1 MYPVTLLSAVL
12 SMLHSQPQ
20 LRATISAEIEWAL
33 KTSALLVLLPSEVM
47 PVFALELSDCEARC
61 LLSLLEQTQDLP
73 VGLSGVKERLSTLSE
88 SSTCSTEPPP
98 SLALPVT
105 DGPMDVDEQTQGDI
119 EELQGECTCIASHIM
134 LNTVLHCRALFRS

>member
-20 LRATISAEIEWAL
+20 LRATISTEIEWAL

-47 PVFALELSDCEARC
+47 PVVALELSDCEARC

-73 VGLSGVKERLSTLSE
+73 IGLSGVKERLATLSE
-88 SSTCSTEPPP
+88 SSTCATEPPL
-98 SLALPVT
+98 SLQVT

-134 LNTVLHCRALFRS
+134 LNTVRHCRALFPS